1 MIWSP
6 YSSSCQCGGVGG
18 ADGWVW
24 GWAAVVLLAVS
35 GSATFACCR
44 HPWRLLVRVFVR
56 SLYVQGTAW
65 GSDSLLRQLLCLS
78 GWLVGW
84 LAGWLVGWLV
94 GWLPID
100 TWRRIHSEATA
111 DTDFIITNRTTSTAN
126 GTALPASTKL
136 LRLLWPLHMSSCWP
150 CKCVRARHLQG
161 TISLS
166 SMLAPRDF

>member
-44 HPWRLLVRVFVR
+44 HPWRVLVRVFVR

-84 LAGWLVGWLV
+84 LAGWLVGCPLTP
-94 GWLPID
+94 GD
-100 TWRRIHSEATA
+100 E
-111 DTDFIITNRTTSTAN
+111 ST
-126 GTALPASTKL
+126 LK
-136 LRLLWPLHMSSCWP
+136 RLLTQTLSLQIEQ
-150 CKCVRARHLQG
+150 HLQQMVLLFQPRRSCFGCFGPCTCRVVDPANVCEQG
-161 TISLS
+161 TCRAQYPS
-166 SMLAPRDF
+166 AAC